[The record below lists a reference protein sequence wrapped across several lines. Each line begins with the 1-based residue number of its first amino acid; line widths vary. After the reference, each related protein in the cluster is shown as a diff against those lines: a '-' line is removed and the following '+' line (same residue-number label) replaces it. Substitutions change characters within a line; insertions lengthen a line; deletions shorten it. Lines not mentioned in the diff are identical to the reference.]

1 MAQLISS
8 TQSNAIRPSWLTI
21 FRVALGI
28 ILIWKGINFIR
39 NTAELN
45 SIIEKTDIDLFSKR
59 AGLLAST
66 VSVLSL
72 MCGFFITVGLFTR
85 LSCIIQIP
93 IVIAAIILI
102 NSKNIES
109 NSFELFLT
117 IVVFVLLVVFAIK
130 GSGPLSADE
139 YFRRG
144 AEFDKKN

>member
-1 MAQLISS
+1 MAQLINAPG
-8 TQSNAIRPSWLTI
+8 SNAIRPSWLTI
-21 FRVALGI
+21 LRVVLGV

-45 SIIEKTDIDLFSKR
+45 SMIENTDIDLFSQR
-59 AGLLAST
+59 AGILAST
-66 VSVLSL
+66 VSILSL
-72 MCGFFITVGLFTR
+72 LCGFFITVGLFTR
-85 LSCIIQIP
+85 LSSIIQIP

-117 IVVFVLLVVFAIK
+117 IVVFVLLVLFTIK